1 MRTGQS
7 RRGAAL
13 VGLLC
18 VGALFFSTLE
28 KGIAL
33 KTCFAQ
39 AQDRRLT
46 IDLQSE
52 DRDVGLKRMEI
63 LEKSLSPEI
72 IQRKR
77 ELARSLEEEYNRK
90 IGELVQRLTTS
101 MGRNT
106 VITNVN
112 IRFFDPGFEKEI
124 QGVTDLSV
132 TVLLDSDGLSKW
144 SRGKASEAA
153 ALEEMRALI
162 HRTFQIPE
170 DRITLLVA
178 PN

>member
-1 MRTGQS
+1 MITRKS
-7 RRGAAL
+7 PRGLAL
-13 VGLLC
+13 VC
-18 VGALFFSTLE
+18 LFFTGLFVFPAAQR
-28 KGIAL
+28 GIGPEV
-33 KTCFAQ
+33 CFAESET
-39 AQDRRLT
+39 RRLS
-46 IDLQSE
+46 IDVQSE

-63 LEKSLSPEI
+63 LEKSLSPEL

-77 ELARSLEEEYNRK
+77 ELARSLEEDYNRK

-101 MGRNT
+101 IGRNT

-112 IRFFDPGFEKEI
+112 IRFFDPGYEKEI
-124 QGVTDLSV
+124 QTESDVSV
-132 TVLLDSDGLSKW
+132 TVLLDPDGLSKW

-153 ALEEMRALI
+153 AIEEMRTLI
-162 HRTFQIPE
+162 HRAFQIPQ

>member
-1 MRTGQS
+1 MKTGQS
-7 RRGAAL
+7 LAGAGMAGLFFAGLLVFWAAVQGAAPE
-13 VGLLC
+13 
-18 VGALFFSTLE
+18 A
-28 KGIAL
+28 
-33 KTCFAQ
+33 CFAQ

-52 DRDVGLKRMEI
+52 DREVGLKRMEI

-101 MGRNT
+101 IGRNT

-132 TVLLDSDGLSKW
+132 TVLLDQDGLSKW

-153 ALEEMRALI
+153 ALEEMRTLI
-162 HRTFQIPE
+162 HRAFQIPE